1 MKNPAI
7 TLANDTH
14 GKTPVG
20 SLSFV
25 KGFGIIFRRS
35 LQKVNIDT
43 RIGFI
48 NVPSAICVEG
58 MNLILHLHRRYQPQ

>member
-1 MKNPAI
+1 MKNPTIILAI
-7 TLANDTH
+7 DTH
-14 GKTPVG
+14 GKAPVV
-20 SLSFV
+20 SL
-25 KGFGIIFRRS
+25 GFGKDFGVIFRRS

-58 MNLILHLHRRYQPQ
+58 MNLILHLHRR